1 MSTLQFEGV
10 EPVTSNMNEPPID
23 IEDSIDDDEY
33 LRIMRRVFHVDGGT
47 DTDVSAFNS
56 SI

>member
-1 MSTLQFEGV
+1 MLSEGV
-10 EPVTSNMNEPPID
+10 TADADDPPLD
-23 IEDSIDDDEY
+23 VEVNIDDAEY
-33 LRIMRRVFHVDGGT
+33 GRIMRRVFLADGGT